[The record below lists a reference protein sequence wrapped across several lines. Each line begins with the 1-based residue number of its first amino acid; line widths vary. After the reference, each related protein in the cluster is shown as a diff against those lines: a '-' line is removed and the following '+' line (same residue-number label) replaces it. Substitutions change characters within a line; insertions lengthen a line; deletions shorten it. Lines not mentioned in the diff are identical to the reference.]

1 MSMYITAFIRTK
13 DDKFIPIFSRSRSTS
28 FYEAASPYAPWEKI
42 RAASKNDLAEIR
54 LTLENEKTNRE
65 KLVERLQKEVEAI
78 QGMNNSIEDK
88 IEYINDHFN
97 MIDEASSDI
106 DYLIYDIAR
115 VLVLEEMID
124 ENCASPYTEN
134 ENARPK
140 DEIIY
145 LGTEVGYN
153 VTIDD
158 IA

>member
-54 LTLENEKTNRE
+54 LTLENEKTNAE
-65 KLVERLQKEVEAI
+65 KLVDRLHEEIKTI
-78 QGMNNSIEDK
+78 QGMNNTVEDK
-88 IEYINDHFN
+88 MEYINDHLN
-97 MIDEASSDI
+97 LIDEEKTDI

-134 ENARPK
+134 ENARPE